1 MADLNAL
8 RQHLYSMGGT
18 VTLAPG
24 DPWLPRELT
33 AFLGSMSVDSLSLA
47 VDAGGVS
54 LSGGGNVLTVAGSV
68 AGEWAITGLGRHAPV
83 TVQVS
88 RVSLTMTNATAA
100 GGSAVTSVTGT
111 ARGVLTLDGPV
122 DVTLTSV
129 EMPVVDGSRV
139 TAWRIAP
146 AAEARLGVGRLLDLG
161 FGELAAPGSAA
172 GPLAKLPVLPPALQA
187 TAAIA
192 PGDLALTFY
201 PGTDYKPL
209 LTFTARVPQARWTVI
224 TDLLELDGVTV
235 RAAVAPGQWQVS
247 LIGAVVVDGVG
258 AQVGLRVGNSPRWT
272 AFLRPA
278 AGEAFPGLAALAGWV
293 GGQALAG
300 AVSGGLAA
308 VDLAP
313 GRLDAAISAVELHF
327 DIAARSLISVEIGT
341 LVSLGALR
349 FDVAF
354 SLPNPR
360 ISGLLHG
367 GDPVSVVAVLTSLSL
382 PTGGLP
388 AALSISEASFTA
400 DLALGY
406 YTAHLALSDVWTV
419 GPVTLR
425 HLALGLT
432 RSANAGLGG
441 SIEARLAV
449 GSSITLMLEAE
460 YADAATGWSF
470 EGAMWNDSEPAV
482 ADLIGSLAEDYGINA
497 APAALSSLSLE
508 YVSASFATGTG
519 DLTFRA
525 TGGFRV
531 SGIEAKLDVD
541 IAITHPA
548 QPPTSPDT
556 VLGTRGYA
564 AKYGG
569 TLTIGSLSF
578 QVAFNTRQTGTQ
590 VELAAHWR
598 APAGRP
604 YLEFGDLAE
613 ALGLPA
619 PQLPE
624 GLDLRLKSADLRYNV
639 TKGEL
644 LIAAQSETYGSAV
657 FVVLPVA
664 GQPFYAASFAI
675 GHPIDLSDIPLLGQ
689 ALGEDDSFGVQDL
702 QVIVSS
708 APLTDATAAAANAHV
723 PAGYPGFPV
732 RGTGAQVAFS
742 AVMRF
747 GEQTIPL
754 ALGAAPAAPRAG
766 STPAPSGTTV
776 GASAGPGGVVAQPA
790 AAADGTVWFRVE
802 KAFGPITVS
811 RVGARYGEGALWF
824 VLDASLEAGGLNL
837 VLQGASVGSPI
848 TTFVPRF
855 DLRGLTVDYAEPPL
869 AIGGGFNAVQPT
881 AGASFQYDGS
891 AVVSIADWSGLAY
904 GSYAEVGGHP
914 SMFLFLKAAGS
925 FGGPPA
931 FFVTALAA
939 GFGYNS
945 TVRAPTVEQVADF
958 PLVAGL
964 DDPARLGGPD
974 ATPARALASLSGGQ
988 NPWVRPAIGQTW
1000 LAAGV
1005 RFKTFQQLDSTA
1017 LLLAE
1022 FGEGL
1027 TVLLLGVSTARF
1039 PNSGAARPYA
1049 QIQLQLHAAFRP
1061 DDGFFGVTAALTR
1074 NSYLIDPACVLTGGF
1089 AFHAWFGE
1097 SEHAGDFVVVI
1108 GGYHPAFTRPAHYPA
1123 VPRVG
1128 FSWSLDSA
1136 LRISGSAYF
1145 ALTPS
1150 AIMAGGS
1157 LDVRYHDGNLTAWFT
1172 AHADLLIDWSPF
1184 HFRAGVGVSVGVDYE
1199 VNLLFT
1205 TTTLHLEAGADL
1217 TLWGPPTGG
1226 TVTVR
1231 LWIITFTVAFGAP
1244 DTPDPPP
1251 LDWTGFQALLPAP
1264 AAGTTFAATA
1274 GLAAPQ
1280 GDNAARR
1287 PQAQAPWPVRADG
1300 FALTLRNAVPSTKV
1314 LLGSTTTATAI
1325 SGSRVDIRPM
1335 RRTGLTVNQRV
1346 VLMRTGGGPVG
1357 ELDLAATGWRT
1368 AAVRSNVPKALWGTG
1383 TGAAPDPG
1391 DAQLVKGQLTGLSL
1405 EAPAPVTGWSAG
1417 AVNAAD
1423 VLGSVPITPGGVLP
1437 IAPLA
1442 LPGGKAAVHGDAVS
1456 AVNAQFAST
1465 AARAARD
1472 ALFAALADL
1481 GAAPGTNGPVDR
1493 FAAQAASEFA
1503 DQPLLAGT
1511 ALQGDGRE

>member
-1 MADLNAL
+1 MADLNVL
-8 RQHLYSMGGT
+8 RQYLDSMGGT

-24 DPWLPRELT
+24 DARLPGELT
-33 AFLGSMSVDSLSLA
+33 AFLGSVPVSQLTMVLGP
-47 VDAGGVS
+47 GGVG
-54 LSGGGNVLTVAGSV
+54 LSGGVLTVTGSVAAGSV
-68 AGEWAITGLGRHAPV
+68 AAEWPITGLGKHAPV
-83 TVQVS
+83 TVRVT
-88 RVSLTMTNATAA
+88 RVSLTLTNAPAA
-100 GGSAVTSVTGT
+100 GGSTATTVAGT
-111 ARGVLTLDGPV
+111 ARGILTLGGPV
-122 DVTLTSV
+122 EVALASV
-129 EMPVVDGSRV
+129 ELPVVDGSQV
-139 TAWRIAP
+139 TAWRLAP
-146 AAEARLGVGRLLDLG
+146 AVPAQLGIGQLLNLGSGDPGTVPGR
-161 FGELAAPGSAA
+161 AS
-172 GPLAKLPVLPPALQA
+172 GPLARLPVLPPALQA
-187 TAAIA
+187 TAAIG

-201 PGTDYKPL
+201 PGTDYEPL
-209 LTFTARVPQARWTVI
+209 LTFTARVPQARWTVV
-224 TDLLELDGVTV
+224 TDLLELDGATV
-235 RAAVAPGQWQVS
+235 RAVVAPGRWQVS
-247 LIGAVVVDGVG
+247 LIGSVAVGGVG
-258 AQVGLRVGNSPRWT
+258 VQVGLRVGDSSRWT

-278 AGEAFPGLAALAGWV
+278 EGEAFPGLAALAGWV
-293 GGQALAG
+293 GGRALAS
-300 AVSGGLAA
+300 AVGSGLAA

-313 GRLDAAISAVELHF
+313 AGLDAAISAVELAF
-327 DIAARSLISVEIGT
+327 DAGTRKLISVEIGT
-341 LVSLGALR
+341 LVSVGALR

-354 SLPNPR
+354 SLPNLR

-367 GDPVSVVAVLTSLSL
+367 AGPVSVVDVLSSLSL
-382 PTGGLP
+382 PSGGLP
-388 AALSISEASFTA
+388 RALSINEASFTA

-406 YTAHLALSDVWTV
+406 YTAHLTLGDVWTV

-425 HLALGLT
+425 QLALGL
-432 RSANAGLGG
+432 RHSAAAGLGG

-460 YADAATGWSF
+460 YVDSATGWSF
-470 EGAMWNDSEPAV
+470 EGTMWNDSKPAV
-482 ADLIGSLAEDYGINA
+482 ADLIGSLSADYGITA
-497 APAALSSLSLE
+497 APAALGSLSLE
-508 YVSASFATGTG
+508 YVSARFATGTG
-519 DLTFRA
+519 DLAFQA

-531 SGIEAKLDVD
+531 AGVKATLDVD

-556 VLGTRGYA
+556 AVGTRGYA

-578 QVAFNTRQTGTQ
+578 QVAFDTRQTGTD
-590 VELAAHWR
+590 VRLAARWR
-598 APAGRP
+598 ASAGRP
-604 YLEFGDLAE
+604 YLDFGDLAE
-613 ALGLPA
+613 ALGLSG
-619 PQLPE
+619 PQVPE
-624 GLDLRLKSADLRYNV
+624 GLDLRLKSADLTYDV

-664 GQPFYAASFAI
+664 GQRLYAGALAI

-689 ALGEDDSFGVQDL
+689 ALGEDDTFGVQDL
-702 QVIVSS
+702 RVIVSS
-708 APLTDATAAAANAHV
+708 TPLTDAAAAAANALV

-732 RGTGAQVAFS
+732 RGTAAQVAFS

-754 ALGAAPAAPRAG
+754 ALGVAPAPRAG
-766 STPAPSGTTV
+766 SVPAPSGTTV

-790 AAADGTVWFRVE
+790 ATSDGTVWFRVE

-824 VLDASLEAGGLNL
+824 VLDASLEAGGLSL
-837 VLQGASVGSPI
+837 VLQGAGVGSPV
-848 TTFVPRF
+848 TTFAPRF
-855 DLRGLTVDYAEPPL
+855 DLRGLTIEYAEPPL
-869 AIGGGFNAVQPT
+869 AIGGGFSAVAPT
-881 AGASFQYDGS
+881 GGADFQYDGS
-891 AVVSIADWSGLAY
+891 AVVSMADWSALAY
-904 GSYAEVGGHP
+904 GSYTEVHGHP
-914 SMFLFLKAAGS
+914 SLFLFLKAAGS

-945 TVRAPTVEQVADF
+945 TVRVPTAEQVADF

-964 DDPARLGGPD
+964 NDPARLGGPD
-974 ATPARALASLSGGQ
+974 ATPARALASLSGGP
-988 NPWVRPAIGQTW
+988 NPWISPAPGQTW

-1005 RFKTFQQLDSTA
+1005 RFKSFQQLDSTA

-1022 FGEGL
+1022 FGDGL

-1074 NSYLIDPACVLTGGF
+1074 NSFLIDPACVLTGGF

-1108 GGYHPAFTRPAHYPA
+1108 GGYHPAFRRPAHYPA
-1123 VPRVG
+1123 VSRVG

-1136 LRISGSAYF
+1136 VRISGSAYF

-1172 AHADLLIDWSPF
+1172 AHADLLVNWSPF
-1184 HFRAGVGVSVGVDYE
+1184 HFRAGIGVSVGVEYE

-1205 TTTLHLEAGADL
+1205 TTTLRLEAGADL

-1244 DTPDPPP
+1244 DSPNPPA
-1251 LDWTGFQALLPAP
+1251 LDWNGFQALLPAP
-1264 AAGTTFAATA
+1264 AAGTTFTATS
-1274 GLAAPQ
+1274 GLAAAR

-1287 PQAQAPWPVRADG
+1287 PQPQAPWSVRADG
-1300 FALTLRNAVPSTKV
+1300 FALTVRNAVPSTKV
-1314 LLGSTTTATAI
+1314 LFGSAAQTPAI

-1346 VLMRTGGGPVG
+1346 VLTRTGGGPAG
-1357 ELDLAATGWRT
+1357 ELDLAASGWRT

-1383 TGAAPDPG
+1383 TGAVPDPG
-1391 DAQLVKGQLTGLSL
+1391 DAQLVTGQLTGLTL
-1405 EAPAPVTGWSAG
+1405 QAPAPVTGWSAG
-1417 AVNAAD
+1417 PIDAAN
-1423 VLGSVPITPGGVLP
+1423 VLGAIPVTPGGVLP
-1437 IAPLA
+1437 VAPLA
-1442 LPGGKAAVHGDAVS
+1442 LPAGEAAVHGDAVS
-1456 AVNAQFAST
+1456 AVAAQFASS
-1465 AARAARD
+1465 AGRAARD

-1481 GAAPGTNGPVDR
+1481 GAAPPTNGPVAR
-1493 FAAQAASEFA
+1493 FAAAADTEFA

-1511 ALQGDGRE
+1511 AL